1 MPERKRWAV
10 CWCRGGTARH
20 RTAPANIHPMPLGTH
35 QTGGRQRVPSRPRP
49 RGSSIGRQ
57 TARIEPIIS
66 KAGRPSHDPRESRL
80 IESRFE
86 GLLARSTQPL
96 HVSYHRQHP
105 IMTSPTLHRLLLL
118 PFLGSL
124 EISCQTTVEE
134 EYADFNPII
143 RSQSESQ
150 ESKVMRMFGEYD
162 LEKKSEFQGRAYEFE
177 GREANLRKSVKKEAY
192 SFGDHPYFKFRKK
205 PPSRTKM
212 FFARSPPGRARWRPA
227 GKMKR
232 IPGSNAFFP
241 AKRLGSMARSC
252 PERASPAPKH
262 HDRSVR
268 AATMR
273 NETIQSRSLTTLSR
287 IKRFPG
293 KAFARS

>member
-1 MPERKRWAV
+1 
-10 CWCRGGTARH
+10 
-20 RTAPANIHPMPLGTH
+20 MPLGTH

-205 PPSRTKM
+205 APFSNEDVFRTQSAREGAMASRWQDEENSWFKRLFSRKEARLNGSELPRKSFTSPQAPRSLS
-212 FFARSPPGRARWRPA
+212 ARSHYE
-227 GKMKR
+227 KR
-232 IPGSNAFFP
+232 DYP
-241 AKRLGSMARSC
+241 
-252 PERASPAPKH
+252 
-262 HDRSVR
+262 
-268 AATMR
+268 
-273 NETIQSRSLTTLSR
+273 IQIVDDPQQDKKISREGLRSLLN
-287 IKRFPG
+287 
-293 KAFARS
+293 AR